1 MEMFGRSLVT
11 TGIYVWIYII
21 WNNIKQFD
29 GKFLFMFLTNYVS
42 DEELVQSLTR
52 TKDLLEAV
60 WQQNYHGEYQLI
72 EKNFVKPIISRFW

>member
-1 MEMFGRSLVT
+1 MSYMEMFGRSLVT
-11 TGIYVWIYII
+11 TGIYVWIYIV

-60 WQQNYHGEYQLI
+60 WQQNYHGEY
-72 EKNFVKPIISRFW
+72 